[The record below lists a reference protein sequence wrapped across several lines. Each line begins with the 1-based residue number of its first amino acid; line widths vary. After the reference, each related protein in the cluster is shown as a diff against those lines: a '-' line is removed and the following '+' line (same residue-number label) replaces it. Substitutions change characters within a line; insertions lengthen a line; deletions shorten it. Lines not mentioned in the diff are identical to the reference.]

1 MLPQRAELHWVHLGP
16 DDGCNVP
23 HLDAVLDLAL
33 VEDAALLERRRVGL
47 GVDIEREE
55 VLFVVDAPR
64 WLCQH
69 VLRVALLHLG
79 VALDVRVHHL
89 GRGQEPVCP
98 DGLRIDCVRDQE
110 HHGHLQDNLGLSLCC
125 LIRPR
130 SESRRVR

>member
-1 MLPQRAELHWVHLGP
+1 M
-16 DDGCNVP
+16 
-23 HLDAVLDLAL
+23 AVMRRTWTQSLTSRWL
-33 VEDAALLERRRVGL
+33 EDAALLERRRVGL
-47 GVDIEREE
+47 GVHIEREE

-110 HHGHLQDNLGLSLCC
+110 HHGHLQDNQSGFSLCWS
-125 LIRPR
+125 IWPI
-130 SESRRVR
+130 SRTIG